1 MMKKLTIL
9 FSILTIIGI
18 YSFLNLGNFLD
29 VTSKPSKTDL
39 IVCLG
44 GGTNNLR
51 HKKTIELY
59 KNGFLKNKYII
70 FTGGS
75 YIYKNT
81 YINIEEN
88 INLIKNNKVKN
99 TMEEILY
106 IKDFIKE
113 KNLSSVIFVT
123 DAPHSRR
130 VKFFWDTFGEKL
142 KDVSFTIVA
151 SDLTS
156 WDSSK
161 YYTNDFSLKY
171 AFSELTK
178 LVYNSILYG
187 LLEKLGLKK
196 DFDNY
201 FEDDLKNAKGIISQ
215 I

>member
-1 MMKKLTIL
+1 MKRLSIL
-9 FSILTIIGI
+9 VSILTIFLI
-18 YSFLNLGNFLD
+18 YSFFNLGNFLD
-29 VTSKPSKTDL
+29 VTSQPSKTDL

-44 GGTNNLR
+44 GGTDKAR
-51 HKKTIELY
+51 TQKTVELY
-59 KNGFLKNKYII
+59 KNGFLKDKSII
-70 FTGGS
+70 FTGVKS
-75 YIYKNT
+75 IDKNT
-81 YINIEEN
+81 YNMIDKNINIITN
-88 INLIKNNKVKN
+88 DKVKN
-99 TMEEILY
+99 TMEEVLY

-113 KNLSSVIFVT
+113 KDLKSVIFIT